1 MFIVLTICTLLL
13 ICSCSYSEESDFRID
28 DFLGRRQ
35 LFSFW
40 GSKKS
45 KAAPSK
51 SEIPVD
57 KSFSATPPPQKI
69 VSSGSFLKNV
79 RPGVEL
85 SKEGTYSTVIP
96 KLSASVNQVK
106 NSTKSL

>member
-1 MFIVLTICTLLL
+1 MFMVLTICTLLL

-57 KSFSATPPPQKI
+57 KSISATPP
-69 VSSGSFLKNV
+69 SSSENCQLWFLPEKRKTRCGIIQGGNLLH
-79 RPGVEL
+79 RD
-85 SKEGTYSTVIP
+85 T
-96 KLSASVNQVK
+96 
-106 NSTKSL
+106 